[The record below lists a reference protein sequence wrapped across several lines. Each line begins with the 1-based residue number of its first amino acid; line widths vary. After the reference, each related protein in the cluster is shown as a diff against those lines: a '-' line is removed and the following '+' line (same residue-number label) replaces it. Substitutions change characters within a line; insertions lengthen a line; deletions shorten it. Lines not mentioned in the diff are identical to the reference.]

1 MSKASAYEDVKCT
14 TKQRQRDVM
23 AKETQG
29 GRVKRRTAMQDTA
42 RIPRGTMRHLLL
54 LVLASMHE
62 KEAWTI
68 RPR

>member
-54 LVLASMHE
+54 SVLASMHE